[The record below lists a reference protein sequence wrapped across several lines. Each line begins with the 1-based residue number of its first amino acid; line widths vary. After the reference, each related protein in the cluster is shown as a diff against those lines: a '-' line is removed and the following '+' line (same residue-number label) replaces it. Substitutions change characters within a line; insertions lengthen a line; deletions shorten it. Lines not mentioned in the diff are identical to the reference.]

1 MANKKPTLGSAPFS
15 PTQAVIDFFTPT
27 QEQMKSFTSP
37 SPTVLA
43 KKSRAARTAGGLGG
57 GSLASG
63 AMASITNGEVNKF
76 ANNANDAALAG
87 DMVNQANGKPT
98 LAGPIPQ
105 RQPEDVVSQA
115 LNPSAAPNPEA
126 AKLGVAN
133 QLDPNRIG
141 ARELRPG
148 EGIVDVGG
156 RRVYEVQ
163 NGVVTKFDAQGNVVP
178 VKQIGSISSGPAVSS
193 PAAEAT
199 QQASPAV
206 QTPVFQAKSG
216 PSDYEMRLAA
226 RNAAVG
232 GSDMR
237 AKAEYKNLLAQ
248 KAAIDEY
255 NKTIL
260 GVNAAIAGKQIEAG
274 AHRYAADQARIG
286 ETGKAQAAF
295 GKALYDAAK
304 DKAELS
310 LKERELNQ
318 KEKGQLGQQNIDI
331 GKLNEMYDTSISK
344 ATMESPDSVAGLHQG
359 RAASLL
365 TATGGDVEKA
375 IKADPQ
381 AMSILSSNMP
391 AQQKIEQLKALHPA
405 YANYLL
411 RK

>member
-1 MANKKPTLGSAPFS
+1 MANDFRVGGRAGRVFEKPDATIPTGRGSRMARPSLG
-15 PTQAVIDFFTPT
+15 QVG
-27 QEQMKSFTSP
+27 
-37 SPTVLA
+37 
-43 KKSRAARTAGGLGG
+43 AGGYGG
-57 GSLASG
+57 ASLASG
-63 AMASITNGEVNKF
+63 QNASIMNGEVNKF
-76 ANNANDAALAG
+76 ANNANDAALAR

-133 QLDPNRIG
+133 QLDPSRIG
-141 ARELRPG
+141 ARELRSG
-148 EGIVDVGG
+148 EGVVDVGG
-156 RRVYEVQ
+156 RRAYEVQ
-163 NGVVTKFDAQGNVVP
+163 NGVVTKFDAQGNAVP
-178 VKQIGSISSGPAVSS
+178 VKQIGSISSGPTTSS

-199 QQASPAV
+199 QQVSPVA

-248 KAAIDEY
+248 KSAVDEY
-255 NKTIL
+255 NKAVL
-260 GVNAAIAGKQIEAG
+260 GANAAITGKQIEAG
-274 AHRYAADQARIG
+274 AHQYAADQARIG
-286 ETGKAQAAF
+286 ETGKAQAAI

-304 DKAELS
+304 DTAELL

-344 ATMESPDSVAGLHQG
+344 AAMESPDSVQDLHRG
-359 RAASLL
+359 RSAALL
-365 TATGGDVEKA
+365 TAFGGDLKKA
-375 IKADPQ
+375 IAADPTAQ
-381 AMSILSSNMP
+381 RIISSNIIDEQKTKLL
-391 AQQKIEQLKALHPA
+391 AQLHPA
-405 YANYLL
+405 YKNYQLTS
-411 RK
+411 K

>member
-1 MANKKPTLGSAPFS
+1 MADFTLAGKYTNSLIDIFNKKNATTGRGYSKPKIGQTA
-15 PTQAVIDFFTPT
+15 
-27 QEQMKSFTSP
+27 
-37 SPTVLA
+37 
-43 KKSRAARTAGGLGG
+43 AGGAGG

-63 AMASITNGEVNKF
+63 QNASIMNGEVNKF

-105 RQPEDVVSQA
+105 RQPEDIVSQA
-115 LNPSAAPNPEA
+115 INPTAAPNPEA

-133 QLDPNRIG
+133 QLDPSRIG
-141 ARELRPG
+141 ARELRSG
-148 EGIVDVGG
+148 EGIVDAGG
-156 RRVYEVQ
+156 RRTYEVQ
-163 NGVVTKFDAQGNVVP
+163 NGVVTKFDAQGNAVP
-178 VKQIGSISSGPAVSS
+178 VKQIGSISSGPATSS
-193 PAAEAT
+193 PAAEAI
-199 QQASPAV
+199 QQAPSTV

-248 KAAIDEY
+248 KATTDEY
-255 NKTIL
+255 NKTVL
-260 GVNAAIAGKQIEAG
+260 GANAAIAGKQIEAG
-274 AHRYAADQARIG
+274 AHQYAADQARIG
-286 ETGKAQAAF
+286 ETGKAKAAV

-344 ATMESPDSVAGLHQG
+344 AAMESPDSVAGLHQG

-381 AMSILSSNMP
+381 AMSILSGNMP